1 VAATLE
7 SVKKAIGKKS
17 SSLAFAWLADL
28 ERKAGKPDVAL
39 DTVNTG
45 LSYLHDYLP
54 GLLVRSAIY
63 FDLERFDEVI
73 EACEFIVKKDPFC
86 IAAWRRLGAAYHKIN
101 QIGKRNFCYRM
112 VHDMDPLDSFWKE
125 EYNFIPPEDIA
136 VEEKAEELESVSNDV
151 SKSVDLQDDSFEIPS
166 EEAANMAL
174 ATPPDLSNEDP
185 FSLLSNLLPSDED
198 NVEDAS
204 LESLEST
211 LDNVMDKIS
220 GADEGLPE
228 FFGGDDISEND
239 VSSAFSSM
247 FGMDDELP
255 SEKTVSPFASFEI
268 PTSIDDEED
277 VPEPEPVATV
287 SEEVV
292 EPAKKVDEDKP
303 QTLSSAF
310 DDIFGKDEL
319 PEEFSASD
327 DLTKDTFEKSA
338 FNDLEEKPFENMFEK
353 SAFNDLEEKP
363 FENMFE
369 KSASNDLEEKPF
381 ENMFEKS
388 ASNDLEEKTLENT
401 FEKSAFNDLE
411 EKPFENM
418 FEKSAF
424 NDLEEKTL
432 ENTFEKSASND
443 LEEKT
448 LENTFEKSASND
460 LEEKTLENTFEKSD
474 LVSEID
480 KSLLMEP
487 KKVDPKNEAEE
498 FVSAVDSSLSALF
511 GEDDL
516 DLPKENKSVPVDES
530 IVKNNIENSFSALF
544 GEDDDLELP
553 SIQNAEEPKNDGAIL
568 RSIEEDVDHSF
579 SALFGKDDDS
589 IDSFDSVEKIKES
602 SVLSSSDLDSPIRPI
617 EVKDE
622 VSGAFASLF
631 SSDED
636 DDLPK
641 EKSKERDG
649 VDFLMS
655 GDSDDEMAVALMKNP
670 SASLDQGE
678 ILLDENL
685 NTKTLAEIYFE
696 QGLYSKA
703 LNIYQ
708 DLIKK
713 NPLDLDLQKRLSDIQ
728 RQVNEKFGDT

>member
-1 VAATLE
+1 MAATLE

-125 EYNFIPPEDIA
+125 EYTFIPPEDIA

-166 EEAANMAL
+166 EEAANVAL

-185 FSLLSNLLPSDED
+185 FSLLTNLLPSDED
-198 NVEDAS
+198 NAEDAS

-211 LDNVMDKIS
+211 LDNVMDKIL

-287 SEEVV
+287 AEEVKP
-292 EPAKKVDEDKP
+292 EKEEEKP
-303 QTLSSAF
+303 QSLSSAF
-310 DDIFGKDEL
+310 DDIFGQDEL

-327 DLTKDTFEKSA
+327 DLTKDTFEKSDVA
-338 FNDLEEKPFENMFEK
+338 SELEKSSSNDLVDNSFENMFEK
-353 SAFNDLEEKP
+353 NYVVSDIEKSISEEIEESS
-363 FENMFE
+363 FETMFE
-369 KSASNDLEEKPF
+369 KNDVSRVTESPISDNLVDNSF
-381 ENMFEKS
+381 
-388 ASNDLEEKTLENT
+388 
-401 FEKSAFNDLE
+401 
-411 EKPFENM
+411 
-418 FEKSAF
+418 
-424 NDLEEKTL
+424 
-432 ENTFEKSASND
+432 
-443 LEEKT
+443 
-448 LENTFEKSASND
+448 
-460 LEEKTLENTFEKSD
+460 ENTFEKSD

-568 RSIEEDVDHSF
+568 RSIEEDVGHSF

-602 SVLSSSDLDSPIRPI
+602 SVLSSSDLDSPIRPV

-670 SASLDQGE
+670 SASLDQDE

>member
-1 VAATLE
+1 MAATLE

-125 EYNFIPPEDIA
+125 EYTFIPPEDIA

-166 EEAANMAL
+166 EEAANVAL

-198 NVEDAS
+198 NAEDAS
-204 LESLEST
+204 LESLENS
-211 LDNVMDKIS
+211 LVNVMDKIS
-220 GADEGLPE
+220 GADESLPE

-338 FNDLEEKPFENMFEK
+338 SNDLVDNSFENMFEK
-353 SAFNDLEEKP
+353 SDVVSDIEKSISEEIEESS
-363 FENMFE
+363 FETMFE
-369 KSASNDLEEKPF
+369 KNDVSRVTESPI
-381 ENMFEKS
+381 S
-388 ASNDLEEKTLENT
+388 DDLVDNS
-401 FEKSAFNDLE
+401 F
-411 EKPFENM
+411 
-418 FEKSAF
+418 
-424 NDLEEKTL
+424 
-432 ENTFEKSASND
+432 
-443 LEEKT
+443 
-448 LENTFEKSASND
+448 
-460 LEEKTLENTFEKSD
+460 ENTFEKSD

-568 RSIEEDVDHSF
+568 RSIEEDVGHSF

-670 SASLDQGE
+670 SASLDQDE

-728 RQVNEKFGDT
+728 RQVNEKFGDA

>member
-1 VAATLE
+1 MAATLE

-125 EYNFIPPEDIA
+125 EYTFIPPEDIA

-166 EEAANMAL
+166 EEAANVAL

-198 NVEDAS
+198 NAEDAS

-277 VPEPEPVATV
+277 LPEPEPVVTV

-303 QTLSSAF
+303 QSLSSAF
-310 DDIFGKDEL
+310 DDIFGQDEL

-353 SAFNDLEEKP
+353 SAFNDLEEK
-363 FENMFE
+363 
-369 KSASNDLEEKPF
+369 
-381 ENMFEKS
+381 
-388 ASNDLEEKTLENT
+388 TLENT

-418 FEKSAF
+418 FEKS
-424 NDLEEKTL
+424 DVVSDIEKSISEEIEESSFETM
-432 ENTFEKSASND
+432 FEKND
-443 LEEKT
+443 VSRVTE
-448 LENTFEKSASND
+448 SPISDD
-460 LEEKTLENTFEKSD
+460 LVDNSFENTFEKSD

-516 DLPKENKSVPVDES
+516 DLPKENKSVPVEES
-530 IVKNNIENSFSALF
+530 IVKNDIENSFSALF

-568 RSIEEDVDHSF
+568 RSIEEDVGHSF

-602 SVLSSSDLDSPIRPI
+602 SVLSSSDLDSPIRPV

-622 VSGAFASLF
+622 VSSAFASLF

-670 SASLDQGE
+670 SASLDQDE

>member
-1 VAATLE
+1 MAATLE

-125 EYNFIPPEDIA
+125 EYTFIPPEDIA

-166 EEAANMAL
+166 EEAANVAL

-198 NVEDAS
+198 NAEDAS

-220 GADEGLPE
+220 GADESLPE

-303 QTLSSAF
+303 QSLSSAF
-310 DDIFGKDEL
+310 DDIFGQDEL

-353 SAFNDLEEKP
+353 SDVVSDIEKSISEEIEESS
-363 FENMFE
+363 FETMFE
-369 KSASNDLEEKPF
+369 KNDVSRVTESPI
-381 ENMFEKS
+381 S
-388 ASNDLEEKTLENT
+388 DDLVDNS
-401 FEKSAFNDLE
+401 F
-411 EKPFENM
+411 
-418 FEKSAF
+418 
-424 NDLEEKTL
+424 
-432 ENTFEKSASND
+432 
-443 LEEKT
+443 
-448 LENTFEKSASND
+448 
-460 LEEKTLENTFEKSD
+460 ENTFEKSD

-568 RSIEEDVDHSF
+568 RSIEEDVGHSF

-670 SASLDQGE
+670 SASLDQDE

>member
-1 VAATLE
+1 VFVAATLE

-125 EYNFIPPEDIA
+125 EYTFIPPEDIA

-166 EEAANMAL
+166 EEAANVAL

-198 NVEDAS
+198 NAEDAS

-220 GADEGLPE
+220 GADESLPE

-303 QTLSSAF
+303 QSLSSAF
-310 DDIFGKDEL
+310 DDIFGQDEL

-369 KSASNDLEEKPF
+369 KSASNDLEEK
-381 ENMFEKS
+381 
-388 ASNDLEEKTLENT
+388 TLENT

-418 FEKSAF
+418 FEKS
-424 NDLEEKTL
+424 DVVSDIEKSISEEIEESSFETM
-432 ENTFEKSASND
+432 FEKND
-443 LEEKT
+443 VSRVTE
-448 LENTFEKSASND
+448 SPISDD
-460 LEEKTLENTFEKSD
+460 LVDNSFENTFEKSD

-568 RSIEEDVDHSF
+568 RSIEEDVGHSF

-670 SASLDQGE
+670 SASLDQDE

>member
-1 VAATLE
+1 MAATLE

-101 QIGKRNFCYRM
+101 QISKRNFCYRM

-125 EYNFIPPEDIA
+125 EYTFIPPEDIA

-166 EEAANMAL
+166 EEAANVAL

-198 NVEDAS
+198 NAEDAS

-277 VPEPEPVATV
+277 LPEPEPVVTV
-287 SEEVV
+287 AEEVKP
-292 EPAKKVDEDKP
+292 EKEEEKP
-303 QTLSSAF
+303 QSLSSAF
-310 DDIFGKDEL
+310 DDIFGQDEL

-327 DLTKDTFEKSA
+327 DLTKD
-338 FNDLEEKPFENMFEK
+338 
-353 SAFNDLEEKP
+353 
-363 FENMFE
+363 
-369 KSASNDLEEKPF
+369 
-381 ENMFEKS
+381 
-388 ASNDLEEKTLENT
+388 
-401 FEKSAFNDLE
+401 
-411 EKPFENM
+411 
-418 FEKSAF
+418 
-424 NDLEEKTL
+424 
-432 ENTFEKSASND
+432 TFEKSASND

-460 LEEKTLENTFEKSD
+460 LEEKPFENTFEKSAFNDLEEKPLENTFEKSD

-480 KSLLMEP
+480 NSLVVDTE
-487 KKVDPKNEAEE
+487 KVDPKNEAEE

-568 RSIEEDVDHSF
+568 RSIEEDVGHSF

-670 SASLDQGE
+670 SASLDQDE

-728 RQVNEKFGDT
+728 RQVNEKFGDA

>member
-1 VAATLE
+1 MAATLE

-125 EYNFIPPEDIA
+125 EYTFIPPEDIA

-185 FSLLSNLLPSDED
+185 FSLLTNLLPSDED
-198 NVEDAS
+198 NAEDAS

-247 FGMDDELP
+247 FGMEDDLP

-287 SEEVV
+287 SEEVKP
-292 EPAKKVDEDKP
+292 EKEEEKP
-303 QTLSSAF
+303 QSLSSAF
-310 DDIFGKDEL
+310 DDIFGQDEL

-327 DLTKDTFEKSA
+327 DLTKDTFEKSDVA
-338 FNDLEEKPFENMFEK
+338 SELEKSASNDLVDNSFENMFEK
-353 SAFNDLEEKP
+353 SDVVSDIEKSISEEIEESS
-363 FENMFE
+363 FETMFE
-369 KSASNDLEEKPF
+369 KNDVSRVTESPISDNLVDNSF
-381 ENMFEKS
+381 
-388 ASNDLEEKTLENT
+388 ENT
-401 FEKSAFNDLE
+401 FEKSNI
-411 EKPFENM
+411 
-418 FEKSAF
+418 
-424 NDLEEKTL
+424 
-432 ENTFEKSASND
+432 
-443 LEEKT
+443 
-448 LENTFEKSASND
+448 
-460 LEEKTLENTFEKSD
+460 
-474 LVSEID
+474 VSEID
-480 KSLLMEP
+480 NSLVVEA
-487 KKVDPKNEAEE
+487 KKVESKKEAEE

-516 DLPKENKSVPVDES
+516 DLPKENKPVPADES
-530 IVKNNIENSFSALF
+530 NVKNNIENSFSALF

-568 RSIEEDVDHSF
+568 RSIEEDVGHSF

-589 IDSFDSVEKIKES
+589 FDSFEKKKES
-602 SVLSSSDLDSPIRPI
+602 PVLSSSDLEPPLRPV
-617 EVKDE
+617 EVNEE

-631 SSDED
+631 SLDED

-670 SASLDQGE
+670 SASLDQDE
-678 ILLDENL
+678 VLLDENL

-708 DLIKK
+708 DLVRK

-728 RQVNEKFGDT
+728 RQVNEKFGDA

>member
-1 VAATLE
+1 VFVAATLE

-401 FEKSAFNDLE
+401 FEKSA
-411 EKPFENM
+411 
-418 FEKSAF
+418 
-424 NDLEEKTL
+424 
-432 ENTFEKSASND
+432 
-443 LEEKT
+443 
-448 LENTFEKSASND
+448 SND

>member
-1 VAATLE
+1 MAATLE

-125 EYNFIPPEDIA
+125 EYTFIPPEDIA

-166 EEAANMAL
+166 EEAANVAL

-198 NVEDAS
+198 NAEDAS
-204 LESLEST
+204 LESLENS
-211 LDNVMDKIS
+211 LVNVMDKIS
-220 GADEGLPE
+220 GADESLPE

-327 DLTKDTFEKSA
+327 DLTKNTFEKVDVTS
-338 FNDLEEKPFENMFEK
+338 E
-353 SAFNDLEEKP
+353 
-363 FENMFE
+363 FE
-369 KSASNDLEEKPF
+369 KSASNDLVDNSF

-388 ASNDLEEKTLENT
+388 DVVSDI
-401 FEKSAFNDLE
+401 EKSISE
-411 EKPFENM
+411 EIEESSFETM
-418 FEKSAF
+418 FEK
-424 NDLEEKTL
+424 NDVSRVTE
-432 ENTFEKSASND
+432 SPISDD
-443 LEEKT
+443 LVD
-448 LENTFEKSASND
+448 NSF
-460 LEEKTLENTFEKSD
+460 ENTFEKSD

-568 RSIEEDVDHSF
+568 RSIEEDVGHSF

-602 SVLSSSDLDSPIRPI
+602 SVLSSSDLDSPIRPV

-670 SASLDQGE
+670 SASLDQDE

>member
-1 VAATLE
+1 VLVAATLE

-125 EYNFIPPEDIA
+125 EYTFIPPEDIA

-166 EEAANMAL
+166 EEAANVAL

-198 NVEDAS
+198 KAEDTS
-204 LESLEST
+204 LESLENS
-211 LDNVMDKIS
+211 LVNVMDKIS
-220 GADEGLPE
+220 GADESLPE

-255 SEKTVSPFASFEI
+255 SEKKVSPFASFEI

-277 VPEPEPVATV
+277 VPEPEPVVTV
-287 SEEVV
+287 AEEVKP
-292 EPAKKVDEDKP
+292 EKEEEEKP
-303 QTLSSAF
+303 QSLSSAF
-310 DDIFGKDEL
+310 DDIFGQDEL
-319 PEEFSASD
+319 PEEFSSSD
-327 DLTKDTFEKSA
+327 ELTKNTFEKSDVA
-338 FNDLEEKPFENMFEK
+338 SELEKSSSNDLVDNSFENMFEK
-353 SAFNDLEEKP
+353 SDVVSDIEKSISEEIEESS
-363 FENMFE
+363 FETMFE
-369 KSASNDLEEKPF
+369 KNDVSRVTESPISDNLVDNSF
-381 ENMFEKS
+381 
-388 ASNDLEEKTLENT
+388 
-401 FEKSAFNDLE
+401 
-411 EKPFENM
+411 
-418 FEKSAF
+418 
-424 NDLEEKTL
+424 
-432 ENTFEKSASND
+432 
-443 LEEKT
+443 
-448 LENTFEKSASND
+448 
-460 LEEKTLENTFEKSD
+460 ENTFEKSD
-474 LVSEID
+474 IVSEID
-480 KSLLMEP
+480 NSLVVEA
-487 KKVDPKNEAEE
+487 KKVESKKEAEE

-516 DLPKENKSVPVDES
+516 DLPKENKPVPADES
-530 IVKNNIENSFSALF
+530 NVKNNIENSFSALF

-568 RSIEEDVDHSF
+568 RSIEEDVGHSF

-589 IDSFDSVEKIKES
+589 FDSFEKKKES
-602 SVLSSSDLDSPIRPI
+602 PVLSSSDLEPPLRPV
-617 EVKDE
+617 EVNEE

-631 SSDED
+631 SLDED

-670 SASLDQGE
+670 SASLDQDE
-678 ILLDENL
+678 VLLDENL

-708 DLIKK
+708 DLVRK

-728 RQVNEKFGDT
+728 RQVNEKFGDA

>member
-1 VAATLE
+1 MAATLE

-125 EYNFIPPEDIA
+125 EYTFIPPEDIA

-166 EEAANMAL
+166 EEAANVAL

-185 FSLLSNLLPSDED
+185 FSLLTNLLPSDED
-198 NVEDAS
+198 NAEDAS

-303 QTLSSAF
+303 QSLSSAF
-310 DDIFGKDEL
+310 DDIFGQDEL

-327 DLTKDTFEKSA
+327 DLTKNTFEKVDVTS
-338 FNDLEEKPFENMFEK
+338 E
-353 SAFNDLEEKP
+353 
-363 FENMFE
+363 FE
-369 KSASNDLEEKPF
+369 KSASNDLVDNSF

-388 ASNDLEEKTLENT
+388 DVVSDI
-401 FEKSAFNDLE
+401 EKSISE
-411 EKPFENM
+411 EIEESSFETM
-418 FEKSAF
+418 FEK
-424 NDLEEKTL
+424 NDVSRVTE
-432 ENTFEKSASND
+432 SPISDD
-443 LEEKT
+443 LVD
-448 LENTFEKSASND
+448 NSF
-460 LEEKTLENTFEKSD
+460 ENTFEKSD
-474 LVSEID
+474 FVSEID

-568 RSIEEDVDHSF
+568 RSIEEDVGHSF

-670 SASLDQGE
+670 SASLDQDE

>member
-1 VAATLE
+1 MAATLE

-39 DTVNTG
+39 DTVNRG
-45 LSYLHDYLP
+45 LSYLNDYLP

-86 IAAWRRLGAAYHKIN
+86 IAAWRRLGATYHKKN
-101 QIGKRNFCYRM
+101 QIGKRNFCYQR

-125 EYNFIPPEDIA
+125 EYTFIPPEDIV
-136 VEEKAEELESVSNDV
+136 VEEKSEELESVSNDV
-151 SKSVDLQDDSFEIPS
+151 STSVDLQDDSFEIPS
-166 EEAANMAL
+166 EETHKVAPATP
-174 ATPPDLSNEDP
+174 TPPDLTNEDP
-185 FSLLSNLLPSDED
+185 FSLLTNLLPSDED
-198 NVEDAS
+198 KAEDTS

-228 FFGGDDISEND
+228 YFGGDDISEND

-255 SEKTVSPFASFEI
+255 SEKKVSPFASFEI

-277 VPEPEPVATV
+277 VPEPEPVVTV
-287 SEEVV
+287 AEEVKP
-292 EPAKKVDEDKP
+292 EKEEEEKP
-303 QTLSSAF
+303 QSLSSAF
-310 DDIFGKDEL
+310 DDIFGQDEL
-319 PEEFSASD
+319 PEEFSSSD
-327 DLTKDTFEKSA
+327 ELTKNTFEKSDVA
-338 FNDLEEKPFENMFEK
+338 SELEKSSSNDLVDNSFENMFEK
-353 SAFNDLEEKP
+353 SDVVSDIEKSISEEIEESS
-363 FENMFE
+363 FETMFE
-369 KSASNDLEEKPF
+369 KNDVSRVTESPISDNLVDNSF
-381 ENMFEKS
+381 
-388 ASNDLEEKTLENT
+388 
-401 FEKSAFNDLE
+401 
-411 EKPFENM
+411 
-418 FEKSAF
+418 
-424 NDLEEKTL
+424 
-432 ENTFEKSASND
+432 
-443 LEEKT
+443 
-448 LENTFEKSASND
+448 
-460 LEEKTLENTFEKSD
+460 ENTFEKSD
-474 LVSEID
+474 IVSEID
-480 KSLLMEP
+480 NSLVVEA
-487 KKVDPKNEAEE
+487 KKVESKKEAEE

-516 DLPKENKSVPVDES
+516 DLPKENKPVPADES
-530 IVKNNIENSFSALF
+530 NVKNNIENSFSALF

-568 RSIEEDVDHSF
+568 RSIEEDVGHSF

-589 IDSFDSVEKIKES
+589 FDSFEKKKES
-602 SVLSSSDLDSPIRPI
+602 PVLSSSDLEPPLRPV
-617 EVKDE
+617 EVNEE

-631 SSDED
+631 SLDED

-670 SASLDQGE
+670 SASLDQDE
-678 ILLDENL
+678 VLLDENL

-708 DLIKK
+708 DLVRK

-728 RQVNEKFGDT
+728 RQVNEKFGDA

>member
-1 VAATLE
+1 VFVAATLE

-125 EYNFIPPEDIA
+125 EYTFIPPEDIA

-166 EEAANMAL
+166 EEAANVAL

-198 NVEDAS
+198 NAEDAS

-220 GADEGLPE
+220 GADESLPE

-303 QTLSSAF
+303 QSLSSAF
-310 DDIFGKDEL
+310 DDIFGQDEL

-353 SAFNDLEEKP
+353 SDVVSDIEKSISEEIEESS
-363 FENMFE
+363 FETMFE
-369 KSASNDLEEKPF
+369 KNDVSRVTESPI
-381 ENMFEKS
+381 S
-388 ASNDLEEKTLENT
+388 DDLVDNS
-401 FEKSAFNDLE
+401 F
-411 EKPFENM
+411 
-418 FEKSAF
+418 
-424 NDLEEKTL
+424 
-432 ENTFEKSASND
+432 
-443 LEEKT
+443 
-448 LENTFEKSASND
+448 
-460 LEEKTLENTFEKSD
+460 ENTFEKSD

-568 RSIEEDVDHSF
+568 RSIEEDVGHSF

-670 SASLDQGE
+670 SASLDQDE

>member
-1 VAATLE
+1 VFVAATLE

-125 EYNFIPPEDIA
+125 EYTFIPPEDIA

-185 FSLLSNLLPSDED
+185 FSLLTNLLPSDED
-198 NVEDAS
+198 NAEDAS

-247 FGMDDELP
+247 FGMEDDLP

-287 SEEVV
+287 SEEVKP
-292 EPAKKVDEDKP
+292 EKEEEKP
-303 QTLSSAF
+303 QSLSSAF
-310 DDIFGKDEL
+310 DDIFGQDEL

-327 DLTKDTFEKSA
+327 DLTKDTFEKSDVA
-338 FNDLEEKPFENMFEK
+338 SELEKSASNDLVDNSFENMFEK
-353 SAFNDLEEKP
+353 SDVVSDIEKSISEEIEESS
-363 FENMFE
+363 FETMFE
-369 KSASNDLEEKPF
+369 KNDVSRVTESPISDNLVDNSF
-381 ENMFEKS
+381 
-388 ASNDLEEKTLENT
+388 ENT
-401 FEKSAFNDLE
+401 FEKSNI
-411 EKPFENM
+411 
-418 FEKSAF
+418 
-424 NDLEEKTL
+424 
-432 ENTFEKSASND
+432 
-443 LEEKT
+443 
-448 LENTFEKSASND
+448 
-460 LEEKTLENTFEKSD
+460 
-474 LVSEID
+474 VSEID
-480 KSLLMEP
+480 NSLVVEA
-487 KKVDPKNEAEE
+487 KKVESKKEAEE

-516 DLPKENKSVPVDES
+516 DLPKENKPVPADES
-530 IVKNNIENSFSALF
+530 NVKNNIENSFSALF

-568 RSIEEDVDHSF
+568 RSIEEDVGHSF

-589 IDSFDSVEKIKES
+589 FDSFEKKKES
-602 SVLSSSDLDSPIRPI
+602 PVLSSSDLEPPLRPV
-617 EVKDE
+617 EVNEE

-631 SSDED
+631 SLDED

-670 SASLDQGE
+670 SASLDQDE
-678 ILLDENL
+678 VLLDENL

-708 DLIKK
+708 DLVRK

-728 RQVNEKFGDT
+728 RQVNEKFGDA

>member
-1 VAATLE
+1 MAATLE

-277 VPEPEPVATV
+277 VPEPEPVVTV
-287 SEEVV
+287 AEEVV

-353 SAFNDLEEKP
+353 SA
-363 FENMFE
+363 
-369 KSASNDLEEKPF
+369 SNDLEEKP
-381 ENMFEKS
+381 
-388 ASNDLEEKTLENT
+388 LENT
-401 FEKSAFNDLE
+401 FEKSAF
-411 EKPFENM
+411 
-418 FEKSAF
+418 
-424 NDLEEKTL
+424 
-432 ENTFEKSASND
+432 
-443 LEEKT
+443 
-448 LENTFEKSASND
+448 ND

-631 SSDED
+631 SSDDD

-670 SASLDQGE
+670 SASLDQDE

>member
-1 VAATLE
+1 MAATLE

-125 EYNFIPPEDIA
+125 EYTFIPPEDIA

-166 EEAANMAL
+166 EEAANVAL

-198 NVEDAS
+198 NAEDAS
-204 LESLEST
+204 LESLENS
-211 LDNVMDKIS
+211 LVNVMDKIS
-220 GADEGLPE
+220 GADESLPE

-292 EPAKKVDEDKP
+292 EPAKKVDEEKP
-303 QTLSSAF
+303 QSLSSAF
-310 DDIFGKDEL
+310 DDIFGQDEL

-338 FNDLEEKPFENMFEK
+338 F
-353 SAFNDLEEKP
+353 
-363 FENMFE
+363 
-369 KSASNDLEEKPF
+369 NDLEEKPF

-418 FEKSAF
+418 
-424 NDLEEKTL
+424 
-432 ENTFEKSASND
+432 
-443 LEEKT
+443 
-448 LENTFEKSASND
+448 FEKSASND

-568 RSIEEDVDHSF
+568 RSIEEDVGHSF

-670 SASLDQGE
+670 SASLDQDE

-728 RQVNEKFGDT
+728 RQVNEKFGDA

>member
-1 VAATLE
+1 
-7 SVKKAIGKKS
+7 
-17 SSLAFAWLADL
+17 
-28 ERKAGKPDVAL
+28 
-39 DTVNTG
+39 
-45 LSYLHDYLP
+45 
-54 GLLVRSAIY
+54 
-63 FDLERFDEVI
+63 
-73 EACEFIVKKDPFC
+73 
-86 IAAWRRLGAAYHKIN
+86 
-101 QIGKRNFCYRM
+101 
-112 VHDMDPLDSFWKE
+112 
-125 EYNFIPPEDIA
+125 
-136 VEEKAEELESVSNDV
+136 
-151 SKSVDLQDDSFEIPS
+151 
-166 EEAANMAL
+166 
-174 ATPPDLSNEDP
+174 
-185 FSLLSNLLPSDED
+185 
-198 NVEDAS
+198 
-204 LESLEST
+204 
-211 LDNVMDKIS
+211 
-220 GADEGLPE
+220 
-228 FFGGDDISEND
+228 
-239 VSSAFSSM
+239 
-247 FGMDDELP
+247 
-255 SEKTVSPFASFEI
+255 
-268 PTSIDDEED
+268 
-277 VPEPEPVATV
+277 
-287 SEEVV
+287 
-292 EPAKKVDEDKP
+292 
-303 QTLSSAF
+303 
-310 DDIFGKDEL
+310 
-319 PEEFSASD
+319 
-327 DLTKDTFEKSA
+327 
-338 FNDLEEKPFENMFEK
+338 
-353 SAFNDLEEKP
+353 
-363 FENMFE
+363 MFE

-381 ENMFEKS
+381 
-388 ASNDLEEKTLENT
+388 
-401 FEKSAFNDLE
+401 
-411 EKPFENM
+411 
-418 FEKSAF
+418 
-424 NDLEEKTL
+424 
-432 ENTFEKSASND
+432 
-443 LEEKT
+443 
-448 LENTFEKSASND
+448 ENTFEKSASND

-568 RSIEEDVDHSF
+568 RSIEEDVGHSF

-670 SASLDQGE
+670 SASLDQDE